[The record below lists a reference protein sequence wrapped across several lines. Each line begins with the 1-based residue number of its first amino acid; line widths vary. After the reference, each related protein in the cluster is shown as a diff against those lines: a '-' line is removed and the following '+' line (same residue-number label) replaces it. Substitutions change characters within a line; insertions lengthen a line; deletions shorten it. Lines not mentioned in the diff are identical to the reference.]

1 MVVNMY
7 KKLVIMTA
15 LLALCVVVLG
25 AYVRLSDAGLGC
37 PDWPGCYGSISPH
50 HAANDISQAEAAQ
63 PNGPVTVHKAWKEM
77 VHRYFAGTLG
87 LLIAIIGIW
96 AWSRRKVTGESP
108 LLPTLLIGLVVFQ
121 ALLGMWTVTERLM
134 PVVVSSHLLGGMTT
148 LGLLIWLAGTQISF
162 MSTSIDKMAYR
173 SMRVWALIGLV
184 LVMVQIALGG
194 WVSTNYAALACT
206 GFPQCSGVWWPEM
219 NFNLPFHLIRGLGMT
234 AAGDLLPRDGLVAI
248 HWVHRLGAY
257 VVFLY
262 VGWMASK
269 MLRFQHIRNIAMAV
283 LIILSLQVGLGIS
296 NVLFG
301 LPLAVAV
308 AHNGV
313 AAMLLSAMVLLNLRL
328 NSK

>member
-1 MVVNMY
+1 MY
-7 KKLVIMTA
+7 KKLVILTA

-50 HAANDISQAEAAQ
+50 HAADDISRAEAAQ
-63 PNGPVTVHKAWKEM
+63 PGGPVTTHKAWKEM

-87 LLIAIIGIW
+87 MLIAIIGIW
-96 AWSRRKVTGESP
+96 AWARRKATGESP
-108 LLPTLLIGLVVFQ
+108 VLPTLLMGLVVFQ

-134 PVVVSSHLLGGMTT
+134 PVVVSSHLLGGMAT
-148 LGLLIWLAGTQISF
+148 LGLLVWLAGKQINF
-162 MSTSIDKMAYR
+162 MSTAIDRMTYR
-173 SMRVWALIGLV
+173 SMRGWALTGLM
-184 LVMVQIALGG
+184 LVAAQIALGG
-194 WVSTNYAALACT
+194 WVSTNYAALACA
-206 GFPQCSGVWWPEM
+206 GFPQCNGAWWPAM
-219 NFNLPFHLIRGLGMT
+219 DFSQPFHLIRSLGMT
-234 AAGDLLPRDGLVAI
+234 AAGELLPRDGLIAI

-262 VGWMASK
+262 IGWMASK
-269 MLRFQHIRNIAMAV
+269 MLRLQHIRNIAMAV
-283 LIILSLQVGLGIS
+283 LVILSLQIGLGIS

-313 AAMLLSAMVLLNLRL
+313 AALLLSAMVLLNLRL
-328 NSK
+328 NTN